1 MMMGTVLRK
10 SIGDDSLDGFL
21 LLLYLDKIE
30 KFAKLFCEGK

>member
-1 MMMGTVLRK
+1 MMSSVLRK
-10 SIGDDSLDGFL
+10 SIGDDSFDGIL